1 MAEKMEFTPEQKA
14 SILEQAEKN
23 GAKFAANKYGITTQT
38 IGAWKRAAKQEQKQE
53 KKAEVK
59 AKGKKAE
66 EKAKETAV
74 ATKIEA
80 KKTASKAKR
89 TVKKA
94 AAEVKEAAKAPA
106 KKAKAAKLNIVIQSP
121 YGGNITPEEI
131 AAKIPEGADA
141 VFVRVD
147 QNKLWWVKDDET
159 GSVEIW

>member
-1 MAEKMEFTPEQKA
+1 MAEKTEFTPEQKA

-23 GAKFAANKYGITTQT
+23 GTKFAANKYGITTQM
-38 IGAWKRAAKQEQKQE
+38 IGAWKREAKKQQTEE
-53 KKAEVK
+53 KKVEVK
-59 AKGKKAE
+59 AKGKKLE
-66 EKAKETAV
+66 EKARQTAV

-106 KKAKAAKLNIVIQSP
+106 QKAKAAKLNIIIQSP
-121 YGGNITPEEI
+121 YGGNITPTEI
-131 AAKIPEGADA
+131 AAKLPEGAET

-147 QNKLWWVKDDET
+147 QNKLWWVKGEEN